1 MEKIQ
6 KEFYTFKI
14 EVLMTA
20 LRGKVTGTMYFL
32 YAYYSPYSYVYKE
45 NFLSLAK
52 QLNAKE
58 TTIKAKDKN
67 EALSKFWHGKN
78 PESWEVTSVVLLKD

>member
-1 MEKIQ
+1 M
-6 KEFYTFKI
+6 KEQIRKEIMKVFNQEADVDDVVYSILAIFDDNNRLFKI
-14 EVLMTA
+14 
-20 LRGKVTGTMYFL
+20 
-32 YAYYSPYSYVYKE
+32 YYHNNYSVWDD
-45 NFLSLAK
+45 
-52 QLNAKE
+52 KE

>member
-1 MEKIQ
+1 MEEQIR
-6 KEFYTFKI
+6 KEVMKVFNQEADVNDVVYNILAIFEDNNRLFKI
-14 EVLMTA
+14 D
-20 LRGKVTGTMYFL
+20 YHNS
-32 YAYYSPYSYVYKE
+32 YAIWDD
-45 NFLSLAK
+45 
-52 QLNAKE
+52 KE